1 LTETHTPEELSAA
14 GKAAFEN
21 GDYPEAAQN
30 FLAAAEGYRLTNDP
44 INAAEME
51 NNRSVTLMQTGEAA
65 AALAAVQDTIPIF
78 QNAGDTRRL
87 AMAHGNQAAALEAL
101 GQLDE
106 AETAYQQSA
115 DLLGEAGE
123 DQLRAS
129 VLRSVSELQ
138 LRQGRHL
145 EAVASMQTG
154 LGGLKKPKPKQRLI
168 RRLLDMP
175 FKLLNR
181 S

>member
-1 LTETHTPEELSAA
+1 
-14 GKAAFEN
+14 
-21 GDYPEAAQN
+21 
-30 FLAAAEGYRLTNDP
+30 
-44 INAAEME
+44 
-51 NNRSVTLMQTGEAA
+51 
-65 AALAAVQDTIPIF
+65 
-78 QNAGDTRRL
+78 
-87 AMAHGNQAAALEAL
+87 MAYGNQAAALEAL
-101 GQLDE
+101 GQLAAAE
-106 AETAYQQSA
+106 AAYQQSA
-115 DLLGEAGE
+115 DLLAEAGE

-129 VLRSVSELQ
+129 VMRSVSELQ

-175 FKLLNR
+175 FRLLNR